1 MPTALTAASC
11 MNTDTISIMDDFLVR
26 AVLAGA
32 GVAAVTGPLGSFV
45 VWRRMSFFGDTLAHS
60 ALLGVALGLLL
71 GIDLTVGVLAV
82 AVVAAILLLG
92 IERRTGLA
100 MDTVLG
106 ILSHGTLALGLVA
119 VAFLERVR
127 FDLMGFLFGDIFAVT
142 ATDIA
147 WIYGGGALVLALIAY
162 LWRPLLSATVHA
174 DLARAEGVPVD
185 RVNLVFLLCLALVVA
200 TAMKVV
206 GILLVAAMLI
216 IPAATARPYSR
227 TPERMAVFAV
237 IIGWLSVAGGL
248 GLSFAADTPGGP
260 SIISF
265 GLLLFALTTGLMT
278 LRQRRSDG

>member
-1 MPTALTAASC
+1 MRMALTAASC
-11 MNTDTISIMDDFLVR
+11 MNTDTIVMDDFLVR
-26 AVLAGA
+26 AVLAGV

-45 VWRRMSFFGDTLAHS
+45 VWRRMSFFGDALAHS

-82 AVVAAILLLG
+82 AVIAAILLLG

-106 ILSHGTLALGLVA
+106 ILSHGTLAIGLVA

-127 FDLMGFLFGDIFAVT
+127 FDLMGFLFGDILAVT
-142 ATDIA
+142 AADIA
-147 WIYGGGALVLALIAY
+147 WIYGGGAVALALIAY

-237 IIGWLSVAGGL
+237 VISWLSVAGGL

-265 GLLLFALTTGLMT
+265 GLLLFALTTGLMA
-278 LRQRRSDG
+278 LRQRHSDG

>member
-1 MPTALTAASC
+1 MRMALTAASC
-11 MNTDTISIMDDFLVR
+11 MNTDTIVMDDFLVR
-26 AVLAGA
+26 AVLAGV

-45 VWRRMSFFGDTLAHS
+45 VWRRMSFFGDALAHS

-82 AVVAAILLLG
+82 AVIAAILLLG

-100 MDTVLG
+100 MDTILG
-106 ILSHGTLALGLVA
+106 ILSHGTLAIGLVA

-127 FDLMGFLFGDIFAVT
+127 FDLLGFLFGDILAVT
-142 ATDIA
+142 AADIA
-147 WIYGGGALVLALIAY
+147 WIYGGGAVALALIAY
-162 LWRPLLSATVHA
+162 FWRPLLSATVHA

-237 IIGWLSVAGGL
+237 VISWLSVAGGL

-265 GLLLFALTTGLMT
+265 GLLLFALTTGLMA
-278 LRQRRSDG
+278 LRQRHSDG

>member
-1 MPTALTAASC
+1 MRMALTAASC
-11 MNTDTISIMDDFLVR
+11 MNTDTIVVDDFLVR
-26 AVLAGA
+26 AVLAGV

-45 VWRRMSFFGDTLAHS
+45 VWRRMSFFGDALAHS

-82 AVVAAILLLG
+82 AVIAAILLLG

-106 ILSHGTLALGLVA
+106 ILSHGTLAIGLVA

-127 FDLMGFLFGDIFAVT
+127 FDLLGFLFGDILAVT
-142 ATDIA
+142 AADIA
-147 WIYGGGALVLALIAY
+147 WIYGGGAVALALIAY
-162 LWRPLLSATVHA
+162 FWRPLLSATVHA

-237 IIGWLSVAGGL
+237 VISWLSVAGGL

-265 GLLLFALTTGLMT
+265 GLLLFALTTGLMA

>member
-1 MPTALTAASC
+1 
-11 MNTDTISIMDDFLVR
+11 MDDFLVR

-82 AVVAAILLLG
+82 AVVAAIMLLG

-106 ILSHGTLALGLVA
+106 ILSHGTLAMGLVA

-127 FDLMGFLFGDIFAVT
+127 FDLLGFLFGDILAVT

-147 WIYGGGALVLALIAY
+147 WIYGGGTVVLALVAY

-206 GILLVAAMLI
+206 GILLVAAMMI

-265 GLLLFALTTGLMT
+265 GLLLFALTTGLMA
-278 LRQRRSDG
+278 LKQRRSDG

>member
-1 MPTALTAASC
+1 MCMALTAASC
-11 MNTDTISIMDDFLVR
+11 MNTDTIVVDDFLVR
-26 AVLAGA
+26 AVLAGV

-45 VWRRMSFFGDTLAHS
+45 VWRRMSFFGDALAHS

-82 AVVAAILLLG
+82 AVIAAILLLG

-106 ILSHGTLALGLVA
+106 ILSHGTLAIGLVA

-147 WIYGGGALVLALIAY
+147 WIYGGGAVALALIAY
-162 LWRPLLSATVHA
+162 FWRPLLSATVHA

-237 IIGWLSVAGGL
+237 VISWLSVAGGL

-265 GLLLFALTTGLMT
+265 GLLLFALTTGLMA
-278 LRQRRSDG
+278 LRQRHSDG

>member
-1 MPTALTAASC
+1 MRMALTAASC
-11 MNTDTISIMDDFLVR
+11 MNTDTIVMDDFLVR
-26 AVLAGA
+26 AVLAGV

-71 GIDLTVGVLAV
+71 GIDLTAGVLAV
-82 AVVAAILLLG
+82 AVIAAILLLG

-106 ILSHGTLALGLVA
+106 ILSHGTLAIGLVA

-127 FDLMGFLFGDIFAVT
+127 FDLLGFLFGDILAVT
-142 ATDIA
+142 AADIA
-147 WIYGGGALVLALIAY
+147 WIYGGGAVALALVAY
-162 LWRPLLSATVHA
+162 LWRPLLSATVHE

-185 RVNLVFLLCLALVVA
+185 RVNLVFLLCMALVVA

-206 GILLVAAMLI
+206 GILLVAAMMI
-216 IPAATARPYSR
+216 IPAATARSYSR

-237 IIGWLSVAGGL
+237 IIGWLSVVGGL

-260 SIISF
+260 SIISA

>member
-1 MPTALTAASC
+1 MRMALTAASC
-11 MNTDTISIMDDFLVR
+11 MNTDAIVMDDFLVR
-26 AVLAGA
+26 AVLAGV

-45 VWRRMSFFGDTLAHS
+45 VWRRMSFFGDALAHS

-82 AVVAAILLLG
+82 AVIAAISLLG

-106 ILSHGTLALGLVA
+106 ILSHGTLAIGLVA

-127 FDLMGFLFGDIFAVT
+127 FDLLGFLFGDILAVT
-142 ATDIA
+142 AADIA
-147 WIYGGGALVLALIAY
+147 WIYGGGAVALALIAY

-237 IIGWLSVAGGL
+237 VISWLSVAGGL

-265 GLLLFALTTGLMT
+265 GLLLFALTTGLMA
-278 LRQRRSDG
+278 LRQRHSDG

>member
-1 MPTALTAASC
+1 MCMALTAASC
-11 MNTDTISIMDDFLVR
+11 MNTDTIVVDDFLVR
-26 AVLAGA
+26 AVLAGV

-45 VWRRMSFFGDTLAHS
+45 VWRRMSFFGDALAHS

-82 AVVAAILLLG
+82 AVIAAILLLG

-106 ILSHGTLALGLVA
+106 ILSHGTLAIGLVA

-147 WIYGGGALVLALIAY
+147 WIYGGGAVALALIAY
-162 LWRPLLSATVHA
+162 FWRPLLSATVHA

-237 IIGWLSVAGGL
+237 VISWLSVAGGL

-265 GLLLFALTTGLMT
+265 GLLLFALTTGLMA

>member
-1 MPTALTAASC
+1 MRMALTAASC
-11 MNTDTISIMDDFLVR
+11 MNTDTIVMDDFLVR
-26 AVLAGA
+26 AVLAGV

-71 GIDLTVGVLAV
+71 GIDLTAGVLAV
-82 AVVAAILLLG
+82 AVIAAILLLG

-106 ILSHGTLALGLVA
+106 ILSHGTLAIGLVA

-127 FDLMGFLFGDIFAVT
+127 FDLLGFLFGDILAVT
-142 ATDIA
+142 AADIA
-147 WIYGGGALVLALIAY
+147 WIYGGGAVALALVAY
-162 LWRPLLSATVHA
+162 LWRPLLSATVHE

-185 RVNLVFLLCLALVVA
+185 RVNLVFLLCMALVVA

-206 GILLVAAMLI
+206 GILLVAAMMI
-216 IPAATARPYSR
+216 IPAATARSYSR

-260 SIISF
+260 SIISA

>member
-1 MPTALTAASC
+1 MRMALTAASC
-11 MNTDTISIMDDFLVR
+11 MNTDTIVMDDFLVR
-26 AVLAGA
+26 AVLAGV

-45 VWRRMSFFGDTLAHS
+45 VWRRMSFFGDALAHS

-82 AVVAAILLLG
+82 AVIAAILLLG

-106 ILSHGTLALGLVA
+106 ILSHGTLAIGLVA

-127 FDLMGFLFGDIFAVT
+127 FDLLGFLFGDILAVT
-142 ATDIA
+142 AADIA
-147 WIYGGGALVLALIAY
+147 WIYGGGAVALALIAY
-162 LWRPLLSATVHA
+162 FWRPLLSATVHA

-237 IIGWLSVAGGL
+237 VISWLSVAGGL
-248 GLSFAADTPGGP
+248 GLSFAADTPGEP

-265 GLLLFALTTGLMT
+265 GLLLFALTTGLMA

>member
-1 MPTALTAASC
+1 
-11 MNTDTISIMDDFLVR
+11 MDDFLVR
-26 AVLAGA
+26 AVLAGV

-82 AVVAAILLLG
+82 AVVAAIMLLG

-106 ILSHGTLALGLVA
+106 ILSHGTLAMGLVA

-127 FDLMGFLFGDIFAVT
+127 FDLLGFLFGDILAVT
-142 ATDIA
+142 VTDIA
-147 WIYGGGALVLALIAY
+147 WIYGGGAVVLALVAY

-206 GILLVAAMLI
+206 GILLVAAMMI

-265 GLLLFALTTGLMT
+265 GLLLFALTTGLMA